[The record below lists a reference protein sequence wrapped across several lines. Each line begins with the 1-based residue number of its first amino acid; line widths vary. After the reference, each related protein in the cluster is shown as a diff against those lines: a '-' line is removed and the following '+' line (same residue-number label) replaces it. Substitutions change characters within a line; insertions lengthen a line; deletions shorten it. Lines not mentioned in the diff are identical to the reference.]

1 MQGKALSRA
10 FSIVALAAVAAI
22 FTVGP
27 AHAGGPVTIT
37 KHADLGFTTSIPV
50 SEDTGIS
57 SPPCLLSAG
66 VCLFHGAIA
75 FTGTLTA
82 HVKLATDVAMTY
94 DPSDLNAPNGPLP
107 VDLKYTPTPNGSTV
121 TYSLNGT
128 MTFNF
133 DGCPSCPDH
142 VPFSASSAPNSFTA
156 PMGSDA
162 PVTIPGTSSGITLN
176 VGSLDVITASLGSA
190 LTLAPAPQGS
200 LPGLGGAAAEVQ
212 VDGASGS
219 PVLPIEWDTAG
230 SDKSFTLTTPSN
242 PTRSGSNSHPCS
254 TGSARRG
261 TRRSTSSGR
270 TTSRTRWA

>member
-37 KHADLGFTTSIPV
+37 KHANLGFTTSIPV

-82 HVKLATDVAMTY
+82 QVKLATDVAMTY
-94 DPSDLNAPNGPLP
+94 DPSDLNTPNGPLP

-121 TYSLNGT
+121 TYSLN
-128 MTFNF
+128 
-133 DGCPSCPDH
+133 PP
-142 VPFSASSAPNSFTA
+142 
-156 PMGSDA
+156 
-162 PVTIPGTSSGITLN
+162 
-176 VGSLDVITASLGSA
+176 
-190 LTLAPAPQGS
+190 
-200 LPGLGGAAAEVQ
+200 
-212 VDGASGS
+212 
-219 PVLPIEWDTAG
+219 
-230 SDKSFTLTTPSN
+230 
-242 PTRSGSNSHPCS
+242 
-254 TGSARRG
+254 
-261 TRRSTSSGR
+261 
-270 TTSRTRWA
+270 